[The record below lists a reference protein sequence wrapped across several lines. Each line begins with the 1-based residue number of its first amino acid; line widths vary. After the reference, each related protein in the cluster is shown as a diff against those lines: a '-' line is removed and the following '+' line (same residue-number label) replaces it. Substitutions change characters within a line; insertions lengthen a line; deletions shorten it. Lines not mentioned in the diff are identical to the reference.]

1 MKAMSLHSSL
11 VKKTLAAGAVV
22 AVAAI
27 GLAGCSSSGSDSA
40 SEDCTPAHEF
50 ETVTPGTLTVATY
63 DYPPATII
71 EGDKLS
77 GIEGEILDE
86 IAKMECLTLTV
97 DVTGGAGGAIP
108 AVESGRADIAAGSWN
123 RTKARAEIV
132 NLGTGIWTDQYS
144 LASKTPITDPSSLD
158 GKKIGSVVG
167 NFWEADMKAKYG
179 DNYVVYPDAAG
190 VYGDLAAG
198 RIDMVVDGY
207 SAQAQQLEAN
217 PIEGVELYDVPV
229 VAGIQAFETPGQ
241 INFPYALTNAA
252 IGKAMDADI
261 EKLRADGFIAKVL
274 EKYGVNPELANIT
287 EQVTL

>member
-50 ETVTPGTLTVATY
+50 ETITPGTLTVATY

-71 EGDKLS
+71 EGDKVS
-77 GIEGEILDE
+77 GIEGELLNKVAE
-86 IAKMECLTLTV
+86 MECLTLTV

-132 NLGTGIWTDQYS
+132 NLGTGIWTDQYT
-144 LASKTPITDPSSLD
+144 LASSSDITGPESLD
-158 GKKIGSVVG
+158 GKKIGSVIG

-179 DNYVVYPDAAG
+179 DNYVVYPDATG

-198 RIDMVVDGY
+198 RIDMVIDSFVAAD
-207 SAQAQQLEAN
+207 AQLKAN
-217 PIEGVELYDVPV
+217 PIDGVELYDVPK
-229 VAGIQAFETPGQ
+229 VAEIQAFVTPGQ
-241 INFPYALTNAA
+241 INWPYALTNES
-252 IGKAMDADI
+252 IGRHSMLTSKRFVQM
-261 EKLRADGFIAKVL
+261 G
-274 EKYGVNPELANIT
+274 
-287 EQVTL
+287 TLLSFSRSTVSTQIWQTSPSR

>member
-1 MKAMSLHSSL
+1 MSLHSSL

-50 ETVTPGTLTVATY
+50 ETITPGTLTVATY